1 MKTLITIVLISS
13 ISSTIYASENEDAK
27 HVANTWFL
35 SLMKGEIAV
44 TSALSKTPFSFD
56 SKKIIDSDK
65 QLKELY
71 ERIVEDK
78 GKRDIKPTSV
88 EVDKIKDEQKLA
100 LGKILVQDYS
110 ILIAPPGFGKTA
122 IAAAVVEKRKVNNII
137 SL

>member
-27 HVANTWFL
+27 QVANTWFL

-88 EVDKIKDEQKLA
+88 EVDKIKDEQKLRKLKA
-100 LGKILVQDYS
+100 PKNSITVHIKIGEEIIHVFVE
-110 ILIAPPGFGKTA
+110 PGETTK
-122 IAAAVVEKRKVNNII
+122 VVGF
-137 SL
+137 SD